1 MQLTKTF
8 DFTAEQINW
17 IEVDEDGILLV
28 AVEGSDD
35 LEKLGDGK
43 LSPGV
48 RDIDEGVAEVVS
60 QSPLYWECLDAKGG
74 WNAYWLGHVKE
85 YGAEETIRKLLDINE
100 SDRFLKDTKSCWK
113 AIAAIAAAQNI

>member
-1 MQLTKTF
+1 MRLTKSF
-8 DFTAEQINW
+8 EFTAEQINW
-17 IEVDEDGILLV
+17 IEVDENGTLLV
-28 AVEGSDD
+28 AVEGADD

-43 LSPGV
+43 IAPGI

-85 YGAEETIRKLLDINE
+85 YGAEETIRKLLDIN
-100 SDRFLKDTKSCWK
+100 DRFLKDTKSCWK